1 MTEAMLLKQLEMCG
15 WLRLVKS
22 EGLKEQ
28 NLDFFGFTLGHST
41 SGKRVALTCTHIKQ
55 VSSGKLPCSMSGPAL
70 CSGMT

>member
-28 NLDFFGFTLGHST
+28 NLDFFGFTLVHST
-41 SGKRVALTCTHIKQ
+41 SGKRVALTCTHYC
-55 VSSGKLPCSMSGPAL
+55 V
-70 CSGMT
+70 